1 MLFMKIKRY
10 YVNMRTEKF
19 MFEIRCKS
27 LKIAKWLMNLKIW
40 KYAKIHDM
48 NDENKCI
55 AFIKR

>member
-1 MLFMKIKRY
+1 MKIKRY